1 MPVFVN
7 NQEIPDQAIHL
18 EMQYHPAES
27 IEAARKEAAFALIIK
42 TLLLNAAKEDKLIC
56 ADEISNIEDDHE
68 DVIEKLLSSKIQ
80 VPEADEET
88 CKRYYNQHIE
98 KFKDAKTSQILP
110 FGLVKKHIECYLEDK
125 GHQAAFSAYV
135 DTLMDAAV
143 IIGFEK

>member
-7 NQEIPDQAIHL
+7 NYEIPDDVIHS

-27 IEAARKEAAFALIIK
+27 IEEARKEAAFALIIK
-42 TLLLNAAKEDKLIC
+42 KLLLNAASEHKLIS
-56 ADEISNIEDDHE
+56 ADELSNIEADHE
-68 DVIEKLLSSKIQ
+68 EAIDTLLSSKIK

-88 CKRYYNQHIE
+88 CLRYYKQHIE
-98 KFKDAKTSQILP
+98 KFKDAKTNQTLP
-110 FGLVKKHIECYLEDK
+110 FDFVKKHIECYLEDK

-143 IIGFEK
+143 IVGYE